1 MFSADHFSKIGS
13 QAIRTTGTIVGN
25 LILGATRTNFHS
37 DILPIFTLLD
47 CLYTYRCP
55 GSSGDP
61 EDFLQT
67 KTFLNYLD
75 VSSDGSMKG
84 ILYRI
89 KIRVPS
95 SEDRL
100 FLRKITNRT
109 GLSLSN
115 YSIIVSIVIIYS
127 DARLKLTIQGI
138 REPRKCENYFL
149 WYGNEISTTRNIGCR
164 FPSSI

>member
-55 GSSGDP
+55 GPCGDP

-75 VSSDGSMKG
+75 ASSDGVKG
-84 ILYRI
+84 ILYQIR
-89 KIRVPS
+89 IRVPS

-115 YSIIVSIVIIYS
+115 YSIVVSIFIIYS
-127 DARLKLTIQGI
+127 DARLKLTI
-138 REPRKCENYFL
+138 
-149 WYGNEISTTRNIGCR
+149 
-164 FPSSI
+164 

>member
-1 MFSADHFSKIGS
+1 M
-13 QAIRTTGTIVGN
+13 
-25 LILGATRTNFHS
+25 
-37 DILPIFTLLD
+37 
-47 CLYTYRCP
+47 YTYRC
-55 GSSGDP
+55 SGPSGNP
-61 EDFLQT
+61 EDVLQT

-75 VSSDGSMKG
+75 ASSDGVKG

-115 YSIIVSIVIIYS
+115 YSIVVSIVSIYC
-127 DARLKLTIQGI
+127 DAHLKLTI
-138 REPRKCENYFL
+138 
-149 WYGNEISTTRNIGCR
+149 
-164 FPSSI
+164 